1 MFQSCFSGRQFCSN
15 GTKADSHEALLK
27 ARKASENQ
35 KEGFACVLQ
44 NACSEIFGKAEGKR
58 LCQSSE
64 IKNTKS
70 IHIFKK
76 MIVTEKQKNSL
87 FSVYVK
93 LLTRLRLQFSYLSK
107 HKSMCGVNVMLK
119 LKILNTFSC
128 VAIFFTQRF
137 ELFININKVDLSF
150 TQKISRYSV

>member
-1 MFQSCFSGRQFCSN
+1 
-15 GTKADSHEALLK
+15 
-27 ARKASENQ
+27 
-35 KEGFACVLQ
+35 
-44 NACSEIFGKAEGKR
+44 
-58 LCQSSE
+58 
-64 IKNTKS
+64 
-70 IHIFKK
+70 

-87 FSVYVK
+87 FSVYDTPGVK

-150 TQKISRYSV
+150 TQKISRYSVYQLSTKQI